1 LVPDTQS
8 GTFSAAR
15 LDVLAGRAK
24 KAIDAL
30 QAVIKAK
37 KKAPAETWF
46 WLGEA
51 YTASRKK
58 QQAKKAYKSYL
69 DKAPKRGAHVKTAQA
84 RLDTK

>member
-1 LVPDTQS
+1 M
-8 GTFSAAR
+8 
-15 LDVLAGRAK
+15 LAGRAK

-30 QAVIKAK
+30 QKLIKAK

-58 QQAKKAYKSYL
+58 PQAKKAFKAYL
-69 DKAPKRGAHVKTAQA
+69 EKAPKRGAHVKAAQA
-84 RLDTK
+84 RLDAK